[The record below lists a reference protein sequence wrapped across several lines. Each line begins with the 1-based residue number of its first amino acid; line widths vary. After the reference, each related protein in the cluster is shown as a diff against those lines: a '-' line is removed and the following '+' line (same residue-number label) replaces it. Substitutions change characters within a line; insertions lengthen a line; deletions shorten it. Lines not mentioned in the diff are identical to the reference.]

1 MRTNKELTGA
11 ILTTLGGICWGLSG
25 SMGQYL
31 FTRQGMDSRWLVPIR
46 LGLAGIILL
55 VLLAA
60 LRTEG
65 PISMAKQNRSPRSCH
80 LRASGRVLLSV
91 SVFSY
96 DSALNSRSGNDSAGS
111 VSDHDPVCQLQTGEK
126 GSGAA

>member
-31 FTRQGMDSRWLVPIR
+31 FTRQGMDSRWLVPNHS
-46 LGLAGIILL
+46 AA

>member
-31 FTRQGMDSRWLVPIR
+31 FTTDP
-46 LGLAGIILL
+46 AGARRHHSAA